1 MVRKRYAIMGGSIWG
16 NRGAEAMLMTVI
28 AQVRHFDPEAI
39 FNVYTIYPSK
49 DNALL
54 QDEKIRFFSGQPLA
68 VAITHFFFSIVNYP
82 FRKIG
87 LKIPLPTPVS
97 ALRDSDLLLD
107 IGGITFS
114 DGRTVQLLYNVF
126 TILPAMLMGVPV
138 IKLSQAMGPFKT
150 FLNKK
155 LAKFFLPRCRKVF
168 SRGKLTNDFVTK
180 LLGTEYSI
188 EQAADI
194 AFLFDLK
201 DSLSHENEDKVAEIK
216 NQINNWKNEGDT
228 VISIVPSS
236 LVLKRS
242 TKQGTDYPG
251 KLLNLVLSIKDKPF
265 RFVFLPNGTR
275 AGSESLMNN
284 DIIAINAIQ
293 EKFQQELSPDD
304 FKRISWVDFDLNTRG
319 VREIIG
325 ACDGLIASRFHSM
338 VAGLSL
344 CVPTMVI
351 GWSHKYRE
359 TLAEFDMQNYAIDYK
374 NTDLK
379 ILKAFIDF
387 VSNLPII
394 KQQLITNV
402 EKVKA
407 SSRKQFEFLRQFCVE

>member
-54 QDEKIRFFSGQPLA
+54 QDEKIRFFSGEPLA

-97 ALRDSDLLLD
+97 SLRDSDLLLD

-126 TILPAMLMGVPV
+126 TVLPAMLMGVPV

-216 NQINNWKNEGDT
+216 NQINNWKNEGET

-284 DIIAINAIQ
+284 DIIAINAIR

-394 KQQLITNV
+394 KRQLITNV